1 MRESDL
7 LAHIHRQSSDI
18 LARFPHV
25 IAGPGHD
32 CAVVALPGGECMLL
46 KVDQVI
52 EGLHFLP
59 LPATPIELIARKAI
73 ARAISDIAAAG
84 GRPIATL
91 VGGIL
96 PHHCPWAA
104 ELSDQLSAWAAHWN
118 APLVGGDTSIWRAPS
133 TTNRATDRAPEIGS
147 AISVHHAPAPPPSP
161 LILSITIVGTPHP
174 TRGPVL
180 RSGARPGDHLYVTGT
195 LGGSFE
201 KATGRGRHL
210 TFEPRLREAAFL
222 CETLGDDLHAMMD
235 ISDGLGRDAAR
246 LAAASGVRIE
256 IDAAA
261 LPLSTGSTIENALAD
276 GEDYELLFTAPAT
289 TPVPAAC
296 PETQTPITRIG
307 TLSRGSGCFAR
318 GSGIQVDCAG
328 LGFEHGS

>member
-1 MRESDL
+1 M
-7 LAHIHRQSSDI
+7 

-46 KVDQVI
+46 KVDQLI

-59 LPATPIELIARKAI
+59 YPATPIELIARKAI

-118 APLVGGDTSIWRAPS
+118 APLVGGDTSIWRA
-133 TTNRATDRAPEIGS
+133 TRATDRGS
-147 AISVHHAPAPPPSP
+147 ARSVPSGVDRADSPSP
-161 LILSITIVGTPHP
+161 LILSITVIGTPHP
-174 TRGPVL
+174 SRGPVL
-180 RSGARPGDHLYVTGT
+180 RSGARPGDHLYVTGA

-201 KATGRGRHL
+201 KATGRGKHL

-246 LAAASGVRIE
+246 LAAASDVRIE

-261 LPLSTGSTIENALAD
+261 LPLTAGSTWRNALAD

-289 TPVPAAC
+289 PPVPAAC
-296 PETQTPITRIG
+296 PTTQTPITRIG
-307 TLSRGSGCFAR
+307 SVFGGSGCIACI
-318 GSGIQVDCAG
+318 GKEAHDCLEMG
-328 LGFEHGS
+328 WEHGI